1 MPAPVFIGDELS
13 ATGYRLGGA
22 RVHHPPLEDAADIF
36 RRAQRET
43 DLILIS
49 VEYARALPEDELN
62 RALLQE
68 RPLVLVVPDVR
79 ERFEMRDVP
88 SRLRRELGVSG

>member
-22 RVHHPPLEDAADIF
+22 RVHSPPLEDAPDVF

-43 DLILIS
+43 DLILVS
-49 VEYARALPEDELN
+49 VEYARALPQEELN
-62 RALLQE
+62 RSLLQE

-79 ERFEMRDVP
+79 ERFQMRDVP
-88 SRLRRELGVSG
+88 SRLRRELGVSE

>member
-22 RVHHPPLEDAADIF
+22 RVHSPPLEDAPDVF

-49 VEYARALPEDELN
+49 VEFARSLPEKELN
-62 RALLQE
+62 GALMRE
-68 RPLVLVVPDVR
+68 RPLVLVVPDIR
-79 ERFEMRDVP
+79 ERFVMRDVP
-88 SRLRRELGVSG
+88 ARLRRELGVSE

>member
-22 RVHHPPLEDAADIF
+22 RVHSPALEDAPDVF

-43 DLILIS
+43 DLILLS
-49 VEYARALPEDELN
+49 VEYARALPHQDLHH
-62 RALLQE
+62 ALSRE
-68 RPLVLVVPDVR
+68 RPLVLVVPDIR